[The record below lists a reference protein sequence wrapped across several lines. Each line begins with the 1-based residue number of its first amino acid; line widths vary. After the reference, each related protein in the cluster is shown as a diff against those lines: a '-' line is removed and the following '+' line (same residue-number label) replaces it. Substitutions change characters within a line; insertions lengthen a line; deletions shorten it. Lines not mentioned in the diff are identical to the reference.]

1 MQVDLEDPSTNDS
14 CLITE
19 SDKMY
24 DELKAQ
30 TSIRQSSKRAQFTI
44 PFVIG
49 EGLEIGIQGFS
60 FVTETKKGAAI
71 QVDTSGRDVR
81 EVKQILTYDDKDQ
94 ARPLNPKKDIKPYF
108 PMGGASGKEPDK
120 VCSYAR
126 RGSSDRIDRL
136 FLPMKRFACLRI

>member
-1 MQVDLEDPSTNDS
+1 MMGMDLEDSS
-14 CLITE
+14 GYQSFHLTE

-30 TSIRQSSKRAQFTI
+30 FSVRQSVKRAQFTI
-44 PFVIG
+44 PFVLG
-49 EGLEIGIQGFS
+49 DGLAIGIQGFS

-94 ARPLNPKKDIKPYF
+94 ARPLNPKTEMMPYF
-108 PMGGASGKEPDK
+108 TMGGKGASVAQK
-120 VCSYAR
+120 VLTHISRA
-126 RGSSDRIDRL
+126 
-136 FLPMKRFACLRI
+136 